1 MAKSRGVRGRCAS
14 VTRRVFVGGTA
25 AAAASTFL
33 IPRYGRGADP
43 EFVLKCAT
51 VAPAGTPWAKQL
63 RGIKK
68 RIQDASGGRIKVK
81 AYLGGGL
88 GDEISTAE
96 ATKRGRIQLFGGTA
110 GALASAVPELD
121 AVELPY
127 LFPNHTKADHV
138 LDNAIRGD
146 LEAILWDRGYKLI
159 FLTENGWRSIGSNFG
174 FVRGPADLKGKK
186 MRSQESDVHVNTWRA
201 MGASPVPM
209 AVTEVLSALQTGVV
223 SGFDNT
229 PLFAFAASWYQGITH
244 FTLTRHIY
252 QPGIVVL
259 SRKFYESLPKD
270 LQTIVEGDMA
280 ADSKEGRSGVRAIA
294 PMLVQN
300 FENAGIKVHRLSASE
315 RSSFA
320 AATEKVHGQFAKKTS
335 RSGKA
340 LLKKIKAAL

>member
-1 MAKSRGVRGRCAS
+1 MAESRGVRGRRAT
-14 VTRRVFVGGTA
+14 VTRRAFVGGTA
-25 AAAASTFL
+25 AAASTFL
-33 IPRYGRGADP
+33 VPRFGRGAEP
-43 EFVLKCAT
+43 QYVLKAAT

-63 RGIKK
+63 GQVKK
-68 RIQDASGGRIKVK
+68 RVQEASGGRIKFK
-81 AYLGGGL
+81 AYLGGAL

-96 ATKRGRIQLFGGTA
+96 ATKRGHIQLFGGTA

-121 AVELPY
+121 AIELPY
-127 LFPNHTKADHV
+127 LFPNHTKADQV
-138 LDNAIRGD
+138 LDNAIRSD
-146 LEAILWDRGYKLI
+146 LEALLWDRGYKLI
-159 FLTENGWRSIGSNFG
+159 FLTENGWRSIGTNYG
-174 FVRGPADLKGKK
+174 FVHGPADLKGKK

-201 MGASPVPM
+201 LGASPVPM

-270 LQTIVEGDMA
+270 LKTIVEGDMA

-300 FENAGIKVHRLSASE
+300 FVNAGINVHQLTASE

-320 AATEKVHGQFAKKTS
+320 AATRKVHGQFERKTS
-335 RSGKA
+335 RAGKA
-340 LLKKIKAAL
+340 LLRKIKAAL